1 MSEHTLPTLC
11 NLALCAYHV
20 PGYNLQ
26 PRTPR
31 ETNGALPSNRCS
43 MGALQDDAASTG
55 CVSPTGTQSKQD
67 TDSWHLKPIPAHTTL
82 HGQMHRSLS
91 PDWHLMTRHPINQ
104 PASKFSIPR
113 SPFLTCASSNIS
125 LPETSYLPTQNT
137 LCQMDHTHRPAPPQ
151 QLTSNQLHC
160 THSAT

>member
-1 MSEHTLPTLC
+1 MCLATTYNHVHRAKQMVLC
-11 NLALCAYHV
+11 QATDVAWARCKMTQPAQVAYH
-20 PGYNLQ
+20 PQEPKANKTQ
-26 PRTPR
+26 T
-31 ETNGALPSNRCS
+31 A
-43 MGALQDDAASTG
+43 
-55 CVSPTGTQSKQD
+55 GTS
-67 TDSWHLKPIPAHTTL
+67 KPIPAHTTL

-91 PDWHLMTRHPINQ
+91 PDRHLMTRHPINQ
-104 PASKFSIPR
+104 PASKFTIPH

-151 QLTSNQLHC
+151 QLTSNELHC